1 MDLQTFFEST
11 TGQLITAAAV
21 ILLLVLIF
29 LLGGKAKKTNAK
41 ALALSAL
48 LIAIAFVTNNLLP
61 HVHLPQGGSATLF
74 SMFFLFLIGYILG
87 PKQGILAGAA
97 FGLLN
102 FLISPSAYY
111 PLQILM
117 DYPLAFG
124 MLGIGGFFRNQKNG
138 MIVGYLVSIF
148 GRFFVSFLSGALFFA
163 AYTPAGYNTWT
174 WSFLYNITYIGLEGM
189 LTVLIMLIPV
199 VKNTVTRL
207 KREY

>member
-29 LLGGKAKKTNAK
+29 LLGGTEKKSNGK

-48 LIAIAFVTNNLLP
+48 LIAIAFVANNILP
-61 HVHLPQGGSATLF
+61 HIHLPQGGSATFF

-87 PKQGILAGAA
+87 PKQGILAGVA

-102 FLISPSAYY
+102 FLFNPSAYY

-117 DYPLAFG
+117 DYPVAFG
-124 MLGIGGFFRNQKNG
+124 MLGIGGFFRNRKNG

-148 GRFFVSFLSGALFFA
+148 GRFLVSFLSGALFFA
-163 AYTPAGYNTWT
+163 AYTPEGYHAWT

-199 VKNTVTRL
+199 VKNTITRL